1 MPELIW
7 EGKYNDNGQIV
18 DAPRVSLPFQTVETV
33 NQSAQERQMAL
44 TAGNAGGNP
53 EWRSRLIWGDKKYV
67 LPSLLDEFAGKVDLI
82 YIDPPFATG
91 ADFSYDTQIHP
102 VDGENNTSLEL
113 DYEPNLIEQ
122 IAYRDTWGGGLDT
135 YIKWMFD
142 TLTLLRELLSEQG
155 SIYVHCDW
163 RTSHYTKV
171 EMDKIFGYGNFRNE
185 IAWHYRSG
193 ALTGAQTV
201 YPRKHDT
208 LLFYTKGSQWTFN
221 TPREEEISDQMRS
234 RWGQYLESDGRTV
247 LYGSIKHE
255 KSEEGRSRKRILTAT
270 GREPVDT
277 DVAFTVQPSLVRSVW
292 IDIPEVRNNPR
303 YSESVGYRT
312 QKPLALLE
320 RVINTSS
327 NEGDLVLDCFAGS
340 GTTATVAEKLGRRWI
355 TADMG
360 RFAISTTRKRLL
372 DIPNVKPFYVQNLG
386 RYERQAWQSAELE
399 QDYREFILTLY
410 HAEPVNGYQW
420 LHGAKAGR
428 MVHIGPV
435 DAPVAI
441 DDVQR
446 VVNEFGNT
454 VGTGAGAPTTAGV
467 DILGWDF
474 GLEVD
479 TEARELGQSAG
490 VNVRLLRIPR
500 EVMDQ
505 KAVAAGDI
513 RFFELAALS
522 VEPKVNRRQ
531 RNVTL
536 SLQDFAMPLDGVPE
550 QVRAAVTHWSQW
562 IDYWAV
568 DWDYRNDTFNNQWQ
582 SYRTRQDPQL
592 QRNIAHTYEGR
603 GNYTVV
609 VKVIDILGN
618 DTTRRLEVE
627 L

>member
-1 MPELIW
+1 M
-7 EGKYNDNGQIV
+7 GYQ
-18 DAPRVSLPFQTVETV
+18 
-33 NQSAQERQMAL
+33 
-44 TAGNAGGNP
+44 
-53 EWRSRLIWGDKKYV
+53 
-67 LPSLLDEFAGKVDLI
+67 
-82 YIDPPFATG
+82 
-91 ADFSYDTQIHP
+91 
-102 VDGENNTSLEL
+102 
-113 DYEPNLIEQ
+113 PNLIEQ

-135 YIKWMFD
+135 YLKWMTE
-142 TLTLLRELLSEQG
+142 TLCLLRELLAETG
-155 SIYVHCDW
+155 SIYIHCDY
-163 RTSHYTKV
+163 RTSHYIKT
-171 EMDKIFGYGNFRNE
+171 EMDRLFGYDNFQNE
-185 IAWHYRSG
+185 IIWGYRGMTPSH
-193 ALTGAQTV
+193 AKKYQS
-201 YPRKHDT
+201 KHDDI
-208 LLFYTKGSQWTFN
+208 LFYTKGSSYVFN
-221 TPREEEISDQMRS
+221 VLRGEPAEGSLRTYETAMR
-234 RWGQYLESDGRTV
+234 
-247 LYGSIKHE
+247 
-255 KSEEGRSRKRILTAT
+255 
-270 GREPVDT
+270 
-277 DVAFTVQPSLVRSVW
+277 
-292 IDIPEVRNNPR
+292 
-303 YSESVGYRT
+303 VGYNANHARMLVTIFDEDKYRAAVAEGKIPAGMRESYFDGGRPALSDWWTDIKILGGPNNRERLGYET
-312 QKPLALLE
+312 QKPGALLE
-320 RVINTSS
+320 RVINASS
-327 NEGDLVLDCFAGS
+327 NEGDLVLDCFVGS
-340 GTTATVAEKLGRRWI
+340 GTTAAVAEKLGRRWI
-355 TADMG
+355 AADMG

-441 DDVQR
+441 DDVKR
-446 VVNEFGNT
+446 VVDEFGAV

-479 TEARELGQSAG
+479 TEARELGRKVG

-603 GNYTVV
+603 GNYTIV